1 MESQNFGHK
10 HPLLLMANE
19 EAQSNQTEASPTHDD
34 HYCSRYGEKMSS
46 GPSFGCAECR
56 FYLHKECAEA
66 PSQIHHPFHRDHPLC
81 LLPTPPAK
89 SGYYKGFI
97 CNFCGEEGKKFD
109 YHCSSCNIDLHIK
122 CALFTLNL
130 AEKRVGELKPIA
142 CRDPS
147 ISTELGNAK
156 CFGCWEPLV
165 ACRDPSISTELGNAK
180 CFGCWEPLVDSIYYS
195 RDCGFNLHQKC
206 ADLPLQIDYPGH
218 RKHPLIL
225 QFNSQIFTCVICQ
238 DTTIRIGF
246 FYRCSLCNF
255 GIHIACLSP
264 PTIEDKG
271 HRHPFT
277 LFLRPF
283 PFTCDACGIEGN
295 RFPYMCSSCSLL
307 VHKECISLPRTIK
320 FMWHE
325 HPISHTYFLPRH
337 ESKNWDCVVCL
348 KGVNME
354 HGSYSCS
361 NCHFVVH
368 VNCVLKRKNWYYVIE
383 TDKQLGDILALLSDM
398 NSFTV
403 IERNKD
409 GEATEIKHFS
419 HVHNLM
425 LSDKVVKDDKY
436 CDGCM
441 LSISDSF
448 YYCSLCEI
456 FFHKICAEF
465 PKKKHDWFHFCQLPY
480 ILISGQFFKCS
491 DCLYVSN
498 GLAYKCERCET
509 QMCMRCSNLLDT
521 VTCQGH
527 EHPLSFYVEYEGQ
540 CNACGENRRGAF
552 KCKECN
558 FAVGGDCIDLP
569 CTIRHKC
576 DEHLLTLTYHDDDT
590 YSKRQFCDVCE
601 EDRNPNLWFYHCAI
615 CDTCVHP
622 RCVLGRGRYPYMKLG
637 KRYEF
642 KDHPHPL
649 TLVKKM
655 YYYPECSACDKHC
668 LDLAL
673 ECQEP
678 TCGYIIH
685 WDCFGSSSGLRE
697 Y

>member
-1 MESQNFGHK
+1 MESQNFGHE
-10 HPLLLMANE
+10 HPLLLMFNE
-19 EAQSNQTEASPTHDD
+19 KAQSNQSEASPTQ
-34 HYCSRYGEKMSS
+34 YCSRCGEKMSS
-46 GPSFGCAECR
+46 GQSFRCAEEECG

-66 PSQIHHPFHRDHPLC
+66 PSQINHPFHRDHPLC
-81 LLPTPPAK
+81 LLPKPPAK
-89 SGYYKGFI
+89 YSSGRFI
-97 CNFCGEEGKKFD
+97 CDFCGERGKMFD
-109 YHCSSCNIDLHIK
+109 YNCSSCNLDFHIK
-122 CALFTLNL
+122 CALFTYNL
-130 AEKRVGELKPIA
+130 AEKSVGELKPIA
-142 CRDPS
+142 S
-147 ISTELGNAK
+147 K
-156 CFGCWEPLV
+156 
-165 ACRDPSISTELGNAK
+165 DPSISTELGNAK

-195 RDCGFNLHQKC
+195 PDCGFNLHQKC
-206 ADLPLQIDYPGH
+206 AALPFQIGFPGH

-225 QFNSQIFTCVICQ
+225 QFSGEIFHCVICQ
-238 DTTIRIGF
+238 DTKRRGF
-246 FYRCSLCNF
+246 FYCCSLCNF
-255 GIHIACLSP
+255 VIHVACLSLP
-264 PTIEDKG
+264 STIEDEG
-271 HRHPFT
+271 HQHTFT
-277 LFLRPF
+277 LLLRPF
-283 PFTCDACGIEGN
+283 PFTCDACGMEGN
-295 RFPYMCSSCSLL
+295 RFPYMCSSCSLQ

-337 ESKNWDCVVCL
+337 ESDNWDCVLCL

-368 VNCVLKRKNWYYVIE
+368 VNCVLKRKNWYYLREI
-383 TDKQLGDILALLSDM
+383 DKQLGDILALLSDM

-425 LSDKVVKDDKY
+425 LSDKVGKDDKY
-436 CDGCM
+436 CDGCT
-441 LSISDSF
+441 LAISDSL
-448 YYCSLCEI
+448 YYCSQCDFLL
-456 FFHKICAEF
+456 HKICAEF
-465 PKKKHDWFHFCQLPY
+465 PKKKHYWGHFCQLPLFLVSDH
-480 ILISGQFFKCS
+480 IFQCS
-491 DCLYVSN
+491 WCRYVSN
-498 GLAYKCERCET
+498 GFAYKCEECKQ
-509 QMCMRCSNLLDT
+509 QMCMRCSNFLDT

-527 EHPLSFYVEYEGQ
+527 EHPLSYYVEYEGQ
-540 CNACGENRRGAF
+540 CNACGENRKGAF
-552 KCKECN
+552 KCKKCN
-558 FAVGGDCIDLP
+558 FAVDANCLLLP
-569 CTIRHKC
+569 CTTRQKC
-576 DEHLLTLTYHDDDT
+576 DEHLLTLTYHDNDT
-590 YSKRQFCDVCE
+590 YSKRQFCDICE

-622 RCVLGRGRYPYMKLG
+622 QCVLGRGRYPYVKLG

-655 YYYPECSACDKHC
+655 HYYPECSACDKHC

-678 TCGYIIH
+678 RCKYIIH